1 MKFKNGHST
10 LNKKNFIY
18 FAVGLLLSFQA
29 NADVNDTCNGI
40 AELAQKVMKNR
51 VNGVP
56 KSKMMEEIQKLRLAS
71 ENSPDENKKRYLAD
85 QSGLTAMFTSEVYD
99 IDVPEDNKLKKQAV
113 KNYHDSVFK
122 ECIAANE

>member
-1 MKFKNGHST
+1 
-10 LNKKNFIY
+10 LNQIIIIY
-18 FAVGLLLSFQA
+18 FLVGVALSFHA
-29 NADVNDTCNGI
+29 NADVNDTCNGV

-56 KSKMMEEIQKLRLAS
+56 RSKMMEEIQKLRRAS
-71 ENSPDENKKRYLAD
+71 ENSSDENNRKYLAD

>member
-1 MKFKNGHST
+1 LS
-10 LNKKNFIY
+10 KKNFIY
-18 FAVGLLLSFQA
+18 FIVGLVLSFQA
-29 NADVNDTCNGI
+29 NAEVNNTCNWI

-56 KSKMMEEIQKLRLAS
+56 KSKMMEEIQNLRRAS
-71 ENSPDENKKRYLAD
+71 ENSTNENKKRYLAD
-85 QSGLTAMFTSEVYD
+85 QSGLTAIFTHEVYD
-99 IDVPEDNKLKKQAV
+99 IDAPEDKKLKKQAV